1 MGPGQRRA
9 GQRRVTPEQLR
20 QLRASLPSFAEPAP
34 NTALLTDYLQFY
46 HLDFSA
52 NYPDARHDCGTV
64 PSAGERL
71 FVHRWLQPGARANLL
86 LVHGYFDH
94 SGIYDKLV
102 EYGLSR
108 GCNVLIF
115 DLPGHG
121 LSSGERA
128 SVDDFADYGRA
139 VHDVMR
145 SVPMPAL
152 PFFALGQ
159 STGCAALMELARHH
173 PWPFA
178 RVALLAPLVR
188 PAGWRGVQLGHS
200 LLRRFTDSL
209 ERKFKRNTSDSGFL
223 DFLRND
229 PLQSQ
234 RMSLPWIGALRRWL
248 KSLPIADLGV
258 GPALVVQ
265 GRRDAT
271 VGWRYNMKA
280 ILRLFPGS
288 EIHFLPEA
296 GHQLANESAAI
307 RADYA
312 AALDRYY
319 FS

>member
-1 MGPGQRRA
+1 M
-9 GQRRVTPEQLR
+9 TPEQVR
-20 QLRASLPSFAEPAP
+20 QLRESLPSFAEAAP
-34 NTALLTDYLQFY
+34 NTALLDDYLQFY
-46 HLDFSA
+46 QLDFSA
-52 NYPDARHDCGTV
+52 DYPDARHHCGTV
-64 PSAGERL
+64 PSGGEQL
-71 FVHRWLQPGARANLL
+71 FVHRWLQPGARANLV

-102 EYGLSR
+102 GYGLSR

-121 LSSGERA
+121 LSTGERA
-128 SVDDFADYGRA
+128 SIDDFAAYGLA
-139 VHDVMR
+139 VHD
-145 SVPMPAL
+145 SVIAAQLPAL

-188 PAGWRGVQLGHS
+188 PAGWRGVQLGHA
-200 LLRRFTDSL
+200 LLHRFTDSL
-209 ERKFKRNTSDSGFL
+209 ERKFNRNSSDSEFL
-223 DFLRND
+223 AFLRSD
-229 PLQSQ
+229 PLQSH
-234 RMSLPWIGALRRWL
+234 RLSLRWVGALRRWL
-248 KSLPIADLGV
+248 RSLPLADLGV

-265 GRRDAT
+265 GQRDTT

-280 ILRLFPGS
+280 IVRLFPGS
-288 EIHFLPEA
+288 EIYYLPGA

-312 AALDRYY
+312 AALDRHY